1 MVFWV
6 TVCATSLLY
15 PLYTGHHCIA
25 MSYYPI
31 FIDLTHKSCLVV
43 GAGAVGLRKLATLLQ
58 ARPQRL
64 VLMDTAPPSPE
75 CAALLADSAVHFVQQ
90 AFSPEH
96 LTGHSLVFAATGSRS
111 ANAAIAA
118 ACQTHG
124 IWCNCADAPTE
135 GSFIVPATAAHGS
148 LTAALSTG
156 GASPA
161 LARCLRQELEEWL
174 RPRSALA
181 SLMGRI
187 RPFVLA
193 LGLNTEQN
201 TRIFRALTTSDLQTA
216 LANNDAQQCEASLR
230 VLLPATL
237 HPHIVEFL
245 HDLI

>member
-1 MVFWV
+1 MLLWATACVF
-6 TVCATSLLY
+6 ALLY
-15 PLYTGHHCIA
+15 PLYTGLHCIA

-31 FIDLTHKSCLVV
+31 FIDLTQKSCLVV
-43 GAGAVGLRKLATLLQ
+43 GAGAVGLRKLATLMQ
-58 ARPQRL
+58 AQPQKL

-75 CAALLADSAVHFVQQ
+75 CAALLEGSGVDFVQQ
-90 AFSPEH
+90 AFCAEH
-96 LTGHSLVFAATGSRS
+96 LAGHSLVFAATGSRS
-111 ANAAIAA
+111 VNATIAA
-118 ACQTHG
+118 TCQAGG
-124 IWCNCADAPTE
+124 IWCNCADAPAE

-161 LARCLRQELEEWL
+161 LARQLRQELEDWL
-174 RPRSALA
+174 KARSSLA

-201 TRIFRALTTSDLQTA
+201 TRIFRSLTTSDLQTA
-216 LANNDAQQCEASLR
+216 LANNDVQQCEASLQ
-230 VLLPATL
+230 VLLPAAL